1 MTVDQIRHNVWII
14 LLLFAYGLPSFP
26 QKDEKAKNMTAID
39 VMGFWDSSHHW
50 YDIRDEDRI
59 VLPLPDQQR
68 YKPTDIKKIADN
80 ILLFQKT
87 NGGWPKNYDML
98 AVLTPNQKEAVEASR
113 HDTMAT
119 TFDNGATHS
128 QVLYLAK
135 AYARIGDDRYK
146 EACLRGLDFI
156 LSAQYPNGG
165 WPQFYPD
172 TSGYR
177 KYITFNDGAMIGVM
191 EVLEAIV
198 QDKPFFS
205 FVDNERRQKVKAA
218 FDKGVSCILKT
229 QITGNGTLTAWC
241 QQHDNVDFL
250 PRSARS
256 FELASICNQQ
266 GAEIVLFLVSLR
278 HPSKG
283 IVTSVGSAVKW
294 FKRSRILGIR
304 INTIHPPKK
313 DYRYH
318 TTTIDKVVVK
328 DPKAPPIWARFY
340 ELGTDR
346 PLFSSR
352 DGKPVYS
359 LAEVDRERRTGY
371 VWHTYAPEEVLEDYA
386 GWRKRVE

>member
-1 MTVDQIRHNVWII
+1 MVQLKHSVWIVV
-14 LLLFAYGLPSFP
+14 LLLACGPPSFS
-26 QKDEKAKNMTAID
+26 QQNEKAKDTSAID
-39 VMGFWDSSHHW
+39 VTGFWDSSHHW
-50 YDIRDEDRI
+50 YDIRDEERI
-59 VLPLPDQQR
+59 IVPLPNQQR

-80 ILLFQKT
+80 VLLFQKT

-98 AVLTPNQKEAVEASR
+98 AILTPEQREAVEASR
-113 HDTMAT
+113 RDTNAT
-119 TFDNGATHS
+119 NFDNGATHS

-135 AYARIGDDRYK
+135 AYLRTGDNRYK

-165 WPQFYPD
+165 WPQSYPD

-205 FVDNERRQKVKAA
+205 FVDNKRRQKVKAA
-218 FDKGVSCILKT
+218 FEKGVSCILKT
-229 QITGNGTLTAWC
+229 QIRDNGILTAWC
-241 QQHDNVDFL
+241 QQHDNVNFL

-256 FELASICNQQ
+256 FELASTCNQE
-266 GAEIVLFLVSLR
+266 GAEVVLFLMSIE
-278 HPSKG
+278 HPTKE
-283 IVTSVGSAVKW
+283 IITSVESAVKW
-294 FKRSRILGIR
+294 FEKSRIFGIR
-304 INTIHPPKK
+304 VKSVRAPKK
-313 DYRYH
+313 EYRYH
-318 TTTIDKVVVK
+318 TTSIDRVVVE
-328 DPKAPPIWARFY
+328 DRKAPPIWARFY

-346 PLFSSR
+346 PLFSNR

-371 VWHTYAPEEVLEDYA
+371 VWYTYAPEEVLKDYPA
-386 GWRKRVE
+386 WRKKVE

>member
-1 MTVDQIRHNVWII
+1 MAQIRHSVRII
-14 LLLFAYGLPSFP
+14 VLLLACGLPSFA
-26 QKDEKAKNMTAID
+26 QQNEKVKDTSAID
-39 VMGFWDSSHHW
+39 VTGFWDSSHHW
-50 YDIRDEDRI
+50 YDIHDEGRI
-59 VLPLPDQQR
+59 IVPLPHQQR
-68 YKPTDIKKIADN
+68 YQPTDIKKIADN
-80 ILLFQKT
+80 ILLFQKA

-98 AVLTPNQKEAVEASR
+98 AILSPEQREAVEESR
-113 HDTMAT
+113 LDTNAT

-128 QVLYLAK
+128 QVLYVAR
-135 AYARIGDDRYK
+135 AYSRTGDNRYK

-177 KYITFNDGAMIGVM
+177 KYITFNDGGMTGVM

-218 FDKGVSCILKT
+218 FEKGVSCILKT
-229 QITGNGTLTAWC
+229 QITDNGTLTSWC
-241 QQHDNVDFL
+241 QQHDNVNLL

-256 FELASICNQQ
+256 FELASICNQE
-266 GAEIVLFLVSLR
+266 GAEVVLFLMSLE
-278 HPSKG
+278 HPSKEV
-283 IVTSVGSAVKW
+283 ITSVESAVKW
-294 FKRSRILGIR
+294 LEKSRILGIR
-304 INTIHPPKK
+304 VRTVRAQKK
-313 DYRYH
+313 EYKYH
-318 TTTIDKVVVK
+318 TTSIDRVVVE

-346 PLFSSR
+346 PLFGNR

-371 VWHTYAPEEVLEDYA
+371 IWYTYAPEKVLEDYPA
-386 GWRKRVE
+386 WKKRVE

>member
-1 MTVDQIRHNVWII
+1 MDQIRYSVWIVV
-14 LLLFAYGLPSFP
+14 LLFACQLPSSA
-26 QKDEKAKNMTAID
+26 QQNDKAKDTSAID
-39 VMGFWDSSHHW
+39 VTGFWDSSHHW
-50 YDIRDEDRI
+50 YDIRDEEHI
-59 VLPLPDQQR
+59 IAPLANQQR
-68 YKPTDIKKIADN
+68 YKPNDIKGIADN

-98 AVLTPNQKEAVEASR
+98 AILTPEQREAVEAFR
-113 HDTMAT
+113 HDTNAT

-135 AYARIGDDRYK
+135 AYSRTGDDRYK

-205 FVDNERRQKVKAA
+205 FVDNERGKKVKAA
-218 FDKGVSCILKT
+218 FEKGVSCILKS
-229 QITGNGTLTAWC
+229 QIKDNGTLTSWC
-241 QQHDNVDFL
+241 QQHDNVTFL

-256 FELASICNQQ
+256 FELASICDQE
-266 GAEIVLFLVSLR
+266 GAEVVLFLMSLE
-278 HPSKG
+278 HPTEE
-283 IVTSVGSAVKW
+283 IVTSVESAVKW
-294 FKRSRILGIR
+294 FEKSRIFGIR
-304 INTIHPPKK
+304 VKTVRAQKK
-313 DYRYH
+313 EYRYH
-318 TTTIDKVVVK
+318 TTSIDRVVVE

-346 PLFSSR
+346 PLFSNR

-359 LAEVDRERRTGY
+359 MAEVDRERRTGY
-371 VWHTYAPEEVLEDYA
+371 IWYTYAPEKVLEDYPA
-386 GWRKRVE
+386 WKKKVE